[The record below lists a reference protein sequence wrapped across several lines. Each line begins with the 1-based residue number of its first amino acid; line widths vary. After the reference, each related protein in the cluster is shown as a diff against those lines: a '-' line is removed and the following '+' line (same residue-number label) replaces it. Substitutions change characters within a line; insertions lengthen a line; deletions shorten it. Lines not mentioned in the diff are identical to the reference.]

1 MNVFLNQTFVLFIK
15 VAMPRPRNLQKSQE
29 IQIVIARLFARKG
42 YQSTSLREIARE
54 LDMDKSSLYHYFS
67 GKEEML
73 FKLMNNAMDDA
84 MSSLEEIY
92 AADLSPEEK
101 LNRILSYY
109 TKYFAGDQDRETL
122 LVNEMNS
129 LGKDYRSILIKKQK
143 RYVELFKSVLYDLA
157 KNRKMKEIH
166 PTVATF
172 AFFGMVH
179 YTIKWYRKDGP
190 INLDE
195 LADLFVQI
203 FTRGI
208 LK

>member
-1 MNVFLNQTFVLFIK
+1 LFIH

-42 YQSTSLREIARE
+42 YKSTSLREIAQE
-54 LDMDKSSLYHYFS
+54 LGMDKSSLYHYFS

-84 MSSLEEIY
+84 MTSLDEIY
-92 AADLSPEEK
+92 AADHSPEEK
-101 LNRILSYY
+101 LKRILSYY
-109 TKYFAGDQDRETL
+109 TRYFAGDQDRETL

-129 LGKDYRSILIKKQK
+129 LGKDYRRILIKKQK
-143 RYVELFKSVLYDLA
+143 RYVDLFKSVLYDLA
-157 KNRKMKEIH
+157 KDRKMKEIP

-179 YTIKWYRKDGP
+179 YTIKWYRRDGTV
-190 INLDE
+190 NLDK